1 MAEDGKTAAMQNA
14 AKAQIDQLNAL
25 AKTAGDIYIS
35 IIPFA
40 KDLNVG
46 ASNYNQSWI
55 DFTNWDNDPAN
66 HSFRTCSKQNKTTK
80 TSCESANVGPGSFDV
95 ERLRLG
101 SGSGL

>member
-1 MAEDGKTAAMQNA
+1 MS
-14 AKAQIDQLNAL
+14 AL

-40 KDLNVG
+40 KDVNVG
-46 ASNYNQSWI
+46 ASNYNQSWV
-55 DFTNWDNDPAN
+55 DFTDWDNDPA
-66 HSFRTCSKQNKTTK
+66 SPGTCSKNKTTK
-80 TSCESANVGPGSFDV
+80 STCEQSNENVDSGSFAV